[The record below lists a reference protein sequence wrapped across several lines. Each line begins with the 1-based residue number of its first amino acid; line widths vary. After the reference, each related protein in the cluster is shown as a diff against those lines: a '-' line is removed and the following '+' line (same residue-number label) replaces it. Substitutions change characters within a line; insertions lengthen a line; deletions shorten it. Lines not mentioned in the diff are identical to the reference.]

1 MRSARHSETA
11 HRIASRRRCPSFRG
25 LLAVFVVA
33 AFASG
38 SPVLAGDAQAVSFV
52 CDDGTTILVSWLG
65 DEAARLERGGDTVS
79 VTRIVSGS
87 GARYE
92 GDEVLFWTRGETAQV
107 EWRGVELDCR
117 VAQDAARRSAVPSS
131 AVPSLDGPPNEIA
144 AWPVPEGRVA
154 QAVEQLPGLVAEM
167 MPETG
172 VPGVAVAVV
181 HGDEIVYAGGFGER
195 RAGSGEPVD
204 ADTVFQLA
212 SISKTVGATVVAGA
226 VGDGSVAWTDPI
238 VTHLPD
244 FALADPWV
252 TRHVTLADMY
262 SHRSGLPGHAGDLLE
277 DLGFER
283 AQVLERLRFAPLAPF
298 RAVYAYTNFGL
309 TAAAEAVAAAA
320 GTSWEELSRRRLY
333 DRIGMSR
340 TSSTYADFAARE
352 NRAVGH
358 QQIDGEWRFVEQRQ
372 PDAQSPA
379 GGVSSSARDMGRWMR
394 LLLADGVFDGERVI
408 DAEALLAIQ
417 TPHMRSSSKGSATAR
432 TSFYGLGTGVSTD
445 ATARV
450 RLTHSGAFLLGAAT
464 TFAAVPAADVGIVV
478 LTNAQPVGLAEAI
491 SSAFLDV
498 VEFGGVTRDWSS
510 AFQRMFAPI
519 LDGPASRLDDVAA
532 PSDPEP
538 ALGLDA
544 YVGTYANDFYGPVR
558 IAVDDTGLVL
568 TAGPRDMAFRLE
580 HWDANTFAFQTRG
593 ENRSGVSVVDFTVGP
608 DGVASSVWIEKWDD
622 PEGVGELRR
631 VERPGS
637 P

>member
-1 MRSARHSETA
+1 MRPAPHSETS

-33 AFASG
+33 ALASG
-38 SPVLAGDAQAVSFV
+38 SPVRAGDAQAVSFI

-65 DEAARLERGGDTVS
+65 DEAARLERGRDTIT
-79 VTRIVSGS
+79 VTRTVSGS

-92 GDEVLFWTRGETAQV
+92 GGEVLFWIRGETAQV

-117 VAQDAARRSAVPSS
+117 VAADAARRSAVPSP

-154 QAVEQLPGLVAEM
+154 RAVEQLPALVAEM
-167 MPETG
+167 MPGTG

-226 VGDGSVAWTDPI
+226 VGDGTVRWTDPI
-238 VTHLPD
+238 VTHLPH

-340 TSSTYADFAARE
+340 TSSTYADFAARK

-358 QQIDGEWRFVEQRQ
+358 QRVDGEWRFVEQRQ

-417 TPHMRSSSKGSATAR
+417 TPHMRSSAKGSATAR

-450 RLTHSGAFLLGAAT
+450 RLSHSGAFLLGAGTA
-464 TFAAVPAADVGIVV
+464 FAAVPAADVGIVV

-498 VEFGGVTRDWSS
+498 VEFGGVTRDWPS
-510 AFQRMFAPI
+510 AFARMVAPI
-519 LDGPASRLDDVAA
+519 LDGPASRLDDAEA

-538 ALGLDA
+538 ALGPAA

-558 IAVDDTGLVL
+558 VAVDDTGLVL
-568 TAGPRDMAFRLE
+568 TAGPRDMRFRLE
-580 HWDANTFAFQTRG
+580 HWDANTFTFETRA
-593 ENRSGVSVVDFTVGP
+593 ENRSGVSAVDFTVGP

-631 VERPGS
+631 SR
-637 P
+637 